1 MSIPNLKKF
10 QPYAYFLCHMHFAQK
25 ICIWLIIKD
34 MKFIY
39 LLPLP
44 ELL

>member
-1 MSIPNLKKF
+1 MSIPNLKF
-10 QPYAYFLCHMHFAQK
+10 QPYAYFFCAK
-25 ICIWLIIKD
+25 CIWLIIKD

>member
-1 MSIPNLKKF
+1 MSINLKNF
-10 QPYAYFLCHMHFAQK
+10 SHMHIFCAK
-25 ICIWLIIKD
+25 CIWLIIKD